1 QISFRNGFAPVPE
14 PVVIPDGIVHPEMRD
29 SPLVTGPLGIR
40 FFVSVPLVR
49 HDGTTI
55 GTLAVL
61 DVRPRDATEADLAN
75 LRDLAALAVA
85 QLELRQETLRTTS
98 DALPLDQRG

>member
-1 QISFRNGFAPVPE
+1 
-14 PVVIPDGIVHPEMRD
+14 M
-29 SPLVTGPLGIR
+29 
-40 FFVSVPLVR
+40 SVPLVK

-61 DVRPRDATEADLAN
+61 DAKPREATEGDLAN

-85 QLELRQETLRTTS
+85 QLELRQESLRTTS
-98 DALPLDQRG
+98 DALPLDRPR